1 MGLEMSALLTESLI
15 AYENGEL
22 EGIGV
27 LRLFQR
33 LIQDGTVWSLQGSY
47 GRMAKRLIET
57 GWLDSSGNILRE
69 PRE

>member
-1 MGLEMSALLTESLI
+1 MGLEMSAILTESLI
-15 AYENGEL
+15 AYENEEL
-22 EGIGV
+22 EGMEI

-69 PRE
+69 PGE

>member
-1 MGLEMSALLTESLI
+1 MEMSALLTESLI

-69 PRE
+69 PGQ